1 MVEFLI
7 RAGADVNV
15 RAQIYG
21 QRDYT
26 ALIAASRFGR
36 TRIVRVLIAAGADV
50 NARDAR
56 GRTALMWASYM
67 GYRDLVE
74 VLLAAGAD
82 VRIEDDRDW
91 RASDHAERANRNL
104 LALMLREREGVE

>member
-7 RAGADVNV
+7 RSGADVNA
-15 RAQIYG
+15 RAVIMG
-21 QRDYT
+21 VRDYT
-26 ALIAASRFGR
+26 ALISASRYGR

-67 GYRDLVE
+67 GYRDVVD

-82 VRIEDDRDW
+82 VRIEDDRHW
-91 RASDHAERANRNL
+91 RASDHAARANRIV
-104 LALMLREREGVE
+104 LAMMLGQREGAE